1 VNDAPNCVWSTFIII
16 LYRIIV
22 NGGVACFKCYK
33 EKLSGEGA
41 EESLL
46 TGGSEV
52 LLYLLV

>member
-1 VNDAPNCVWSTFIII
+1 MNDAPNCVWSTFIII